1 MNTVQTAYERY
12 RAEIYRIGW
21 RIQYKAKKIRNREL
35 PLLEHEAVKEDFTV
49 ASDQAL
55 TLEPLLATLSDTG
68 QRVMRKLYWEG
79 LTEAEVARQLNI
91 SQQAVNQW
99 KRKMLKEEHI
109 LWTAYRQS
117 RSVPL
122 LALSASPA

>member
-1 MNTVQTAYERY
+1 MITGQTAYERY

-35 PLLEHEAVKEDFTV
+35 PLLEHEPIKEDFTV

-55 TLEPLLATLSDTG
+55 TLEQLLDTLPDTG
-68 QRVMRKLYWEG
+68 QRVLHKLYWEG
-79 LTEAEVARQLNI
+79 LTEAEAARQLKI

-99 KRKMLKEEHI
+99 KRKMLK
-109 LWTAYRQS
+109 Q
-117 RSVPL
+117 
-122 LALSASPA
+122 LSQKLTSNN

>member
-1 MNTVQTAYERY
+1 MITGQTAYERY

-35 PLLEHEAVKEDFTV
+35 PLLEHEPIKEDFTV

-55 TLEPLLATLSDTG
+55 TLEQLLDTLPDTG
-68 QRVMRKLYWEG
+68 QRVLHKLYWEG
-79 LTEAEVARQLNI
+79 LTEAEVARQLKI

-99 KRKMLKEEHI
+99 KRKMLK
-109 LWTAYRQS
+109 Q
-117 RSVPL
+117 
-122 LALSASPA
+122 LSQKLTSNN

>member
-55 TLEPLLATLSDTG
+55 TLEPLLATLPDTG

-99 KRKMLKEEHI
+99 KRKMLK
-109 LWTAYRQS
+109 Q
-117 RSVPL
+117 
-122 LALSASPA
+122 LSQKLTSNS